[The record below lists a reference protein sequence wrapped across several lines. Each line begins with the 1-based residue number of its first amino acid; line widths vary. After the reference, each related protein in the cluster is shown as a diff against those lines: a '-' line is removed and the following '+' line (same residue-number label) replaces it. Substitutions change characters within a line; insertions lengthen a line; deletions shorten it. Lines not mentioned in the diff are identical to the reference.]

1 MRVSLLAP
9 WAWVQAGLLGQ
20 AKVIGP
26 AGGGLVI
33 GPATGGLAIGAEDIF
48 AVEVSG
54 LGA

>member
-1 MRVSLLAP
+1 M
-9 WAWVQAGLLGQ
+9 LGQ